1 MAKDLRDLG
10 ELETLNRSSIVRRAG
25 EVAEAPKSGSI
36 NSLTLVKLIQAV
48 KKYGKIQQTES
59 EAIANIDYDVE
70 SSDLT
75 VEFQQRGTY
84 VYHGVDLDTY
94 TDFAQASSWGTYF
107 NMYIRNIGLSY
118 ERVA

>member
-1 MAKDLRDLG
+1 MPQ
-10 ELETLNRSSIVRRAG
+10 V
-25 EVAEAPKSGSI
+25 
-36 NSLTLVKLIQAV
+36 NSLTLAKLIESV

-75 VEFQQRGTY
+75 VEFQKRGTY